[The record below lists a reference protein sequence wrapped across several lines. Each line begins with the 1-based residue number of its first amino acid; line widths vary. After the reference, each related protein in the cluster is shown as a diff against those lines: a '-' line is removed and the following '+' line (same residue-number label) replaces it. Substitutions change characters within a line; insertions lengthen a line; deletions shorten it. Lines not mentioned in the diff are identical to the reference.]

1 MREREREFLIIPS
14 RICFGLGVGYFL
26 TKGCCGFLSICE
38 RCLVRG
44 GESFKELDFI
54 WDVAFTFIGWVDKLW
69 WSAPQWMTPCLSEKP
84 MVCEAQCLM
93 IFFFF
98 FFLLSTRST
107 LLLGNDSAILLL
119 WCCNFRGCQKC
130 WLKTKPFV
138 KLLPF
143 PFGQFVYG
151 HIQYFP
157 WVLVCEHFLLPRKEI
172 HRECPI
178 FLCKLFLHYD
188 VKFDILYSTRKKKV
202 KKINHKHANS

>member
-54 WDVAFTFIGWVDKLW
+54 WDVAFTFISWVDKLW

-98 FFLLSTRST
+98 FFVV
-107 LLLGNDSAILLL
+107 DS
-119 WCCNFRGCQKC
+119 
-130 WLKTKPFV
+130 
-138 KLLPF
+138 
-143 PFGQFVYG
+143 VYSLAWKRLRNS
-151 HIQYFP
+151 IALVLQFP
-157 WVLVCEHFLLPRKEI
+157 WMSKVLTQDEALCEVTSISFWAICVRAHT
-172 HRECPI
+172 I
-178 FLCKLFLHYD
+178 FSLGSCLWTLFTPQ
-188 VKFDILYSTRKKKV
+188 KR
-202 KKINHKHANS
+202 NS

>member
-98 FFLLSTRST
+98 FFFCCRLGLLSCLETTPQFYCFGVAISVDVKSVDSRRSP
-107 LLLGNDSAILLL
+107 LWSYFHFLLGNL
-119 WCCNFRGCQKC
+119 CTGTYN
-130 WLKTKPFV
+130 
-138 KLLPF
+138 
-143 PFGQFVYG
+143 
-151 HIQYFP
+151 
-157 WVLVCEHFLLPRKEI
+157 
-172 HRECPI
+172 I
-178 FLCKLFLHYD
+178 FLGFLFVNTFYSPEK
-188 VKFDILYSTRKKKV
+188 KFIGSALFFFVNCFYTMM
-202 KKINHKHANS
+202 